1 MLGMSVKI
9 QGVGRGCT
17 LEPYTASYTRNSLYN
32 VRNGPI
38 QRTRPV
44 PRICSAIHRYTAIQ
58 RARIQPRY
66 TGYSL
71 YTIHPYTPTLWSKVK
86 LYFHTHH
93 HDP

>member
-44 PRICSAIHRYTAIQ
+44 PRICSAIQLYSARVYSRAIQ
-58 RARIQPRY
+58 DTAY
-66 TGYSL
+66 TL
-71 YTIHPYTPTLWSKVK
+71 YIPIRRPSGIK
-86 LYFHTHH
+86 
-93 HDP
+93 